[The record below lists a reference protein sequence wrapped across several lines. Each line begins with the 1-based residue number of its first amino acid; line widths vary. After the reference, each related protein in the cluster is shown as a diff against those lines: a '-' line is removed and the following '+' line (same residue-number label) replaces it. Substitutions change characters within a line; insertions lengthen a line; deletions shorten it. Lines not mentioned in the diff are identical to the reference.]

1 MQKNDKLFEDMA
13 KVFNNALGTMAGVKT
28 DIEAMIRHQFNF
40 LLKDLDLVTR
50 EEFEAVKEMA
60 AKARSEQESLQK
72 RITSLEKKLN
82 ASSEKKP
89 STNST
94 RNA

>member
-13 KVFNNALGTMAGVKT
+13 KVFNNALGTMAGMKT
-28 DIEAMIRHQFNF
+28 DIEALIRHQFNF

-60 AKARSEQESLQK
+60 AKARTEQESLQK
-72 RITSLEKKLN
+72 RLDALEKKSG
-82 ASSEKKP
+82 AKGHK
-89 STNST
+89 
-94 RNA
+94 